1 MPHHHLANGV
11 SPTANGSG
19 VQEPPAAGPAPSLSL
34 RHVCLQLQA
43 KVDAFLAQEADTSLL
58 KGVQAHVREAMSVV
72 DEALERYSIEEL
84 SLSYNGGKDCLVLLV
99 LILAC
104 LPRHFEPPD
113 DDDDDDDDKGPPPP
127 SSSSYTYTYTTNRTA
142 PNGLTS
148 QIPTNTPAAP
158 TPVRSR
164 SPRPFPTS
172 LQSVYI
178 VAPDPFAEVDAFVE
192 HSAATYHLDLSRYA
206 LPMRAALDAYLR
218 DRPRLRAVFVGTR
231 RTDPH
236 GAALTHFD
244 PTDGDWPAFVR
255 VHPVIDWHY
264 AEIWAFLRHL
274 GIPYI
279 SLYDQGYTSL
289 GGTKDTHPNPLLKRQ
304 PDAAADP
311 DTFRPAYELVDDDEE
326 RLGRDR

>member
-1 MPHHHLANGV
+1 M
-11 SPTANGSG
+11 
-19 VQEPPAAGPAPSLSL
+19 
-34 RHVCLQLQA
+34 
-43 KVDAFLAQEADTSLL
+43 
-58 KGVQAHVREAMSVV
+58 
-72 DEALERYSIEEL
+72 EEL

-113 DDDDDDDDKGPPPP
+113 DEQPLFSTPYTPPNAANI
-127 SSSSYTYTYTTNRTA
+127 T
-142 PNGLTS
+142 NGLTS

-158 TPVRSR
+158 TPVRSPT
-164 SPRPFPTS
+164 PRPFPPS

-192 HSAATYHLDLSRYA
+192 RSAATYHLDLCRYA

-236 GAALTHFD
+236 GASLTHFD

-264 AEIWAFLRHL
+264 AEIWAVSNVAF
-274 GIPYI
+274 PTA
-279 SLYDQGYTSL
+279 S
-289 GGTKDTHPNPLLKRQ
+289 
-304 PDAAADP
+304 
-311 DTFRPAYELVDDDEE
+311 
-326 RLGRDR
+326 